1 MSTKCFNVHI
11 TEHLHIS
18 ENGIELFNKPVEF
31 VWIQGVVTA
40 AWPESNQF
48 NLDDGTS
55 SLLVISS
62 GIDDDAYKLRIGD
75 YVLVQGSVNK
85 GEDELTGQSMVA
97 IEARIVSPIQDPNME
112 SLWFLEVKDA
122 IVRSARS

>member
-18 ENGIELFNKPVEF
+18 DHGIELFNKPVEF
-31 VWIQGVVTA
+31 VWIQGIVSSV
-40 AWPESNQF
+40 WPESNQF

-62 GIDDDAYKLRIGD
+62 GVDDDVYKMKIGD
-75 YVLVQGSVNK
+75 YLLVQGSVHK
-85 GEDELTGQSMVA
+85 GEDELTGQSMVVV
-97 IEARIVSPIQDPNME
+97 EARIVSPIKDPNME
-112 SLWFLEVKDA
+112 TLWFLEVKDA
-122 IVRSARS
+122 LLRSSRA

>member
-1 MSTKCFNVHI
+1 MSTKCYNVHI
-11 TEHLHIS
+11 TEHLHLS
-18 ENGIELFNKPVEF
+18 DNGIELFNKPVEF

-40 AWPESNQF
+40 VWRENNQF
-48 NLDDGTS
+48 TLDDGTS
-55 SLLVISS
+55 SLLVITS
-62 GIDDDAYKLRIGD
+62 GLDDDVYKLQIGD

-112 SLWFLEVKDA
+112 TLWFLEVKEA
-122 IVRSARS
+122 MLRSARA